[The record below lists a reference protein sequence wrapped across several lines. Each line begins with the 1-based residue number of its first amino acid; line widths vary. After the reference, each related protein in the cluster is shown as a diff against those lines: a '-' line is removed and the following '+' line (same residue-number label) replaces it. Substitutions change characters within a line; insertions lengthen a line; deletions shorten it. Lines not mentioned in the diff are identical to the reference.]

1 MTPSHNMGVDSGI
14 QLNLKGWN
22 VTAEGALIV
31 MQRTRRIKSHLST
44 LISSIS
50 QPTERADNVKRGC
63 RTQSFCAVKTSEG
76 AASQRQDR
84 RGGWLE
90 LGDDNRKME
99 EQKGTD
105 WRLEISV
112 SMRVHVPWVTPGK
125 GKLKRT
131 CVCVRPSVP
140 HTPSP
145 FSIQQRRWICAIL
158 PH

>member
-84 RGGWLE
+84 LGGVA
-90 LGDDNRKME
+90 GAGGRQ
-99 EQKGTD
+99 QKNGGTKRD
-105 WRLEISV
+105 RLET
-112 SMRVHVPWVTPGK
+112 WNFCQYAGA
-125 GKLKRT
+125 RT
-131 CVCVRPSVP
+131 VGHSR
-140 HTPSP
+140 
-145 FSIQQRRWICAIL
+145 QR
-158 PH
+158 